1 MFCYVARQA
10 ILDSKKNL
18 YAYELLFREGEQ
30 NFFPDI
36 NPDEATSKIL
46 TNNHLDIGLEDIT
59 GGKLAF
65 INFHQDTLQHRFPT
79 SLDQKLVVIEIVE
92 TVQLT
97 TELVR
102 ACINIKELGYKLALD
117 DFDFDPKW
125 DVLLPYADIVKVD
138 IVECDQV
145 LMRASLEKL
154 KQAKVKL
161 VAEKIETH
169 EEFEEYKALGFDYFQ
184 GYFFARP
191 EVVKQKSIPTSKLAL
206 IDLVCASA
214 TADFDLARVNDIIER
229 DVSLSYKLLRFINNP
244 LINKSNKISSLRHA
258 LNYMGEIEVKK
269 FIALVALANLGDSKS
284 IELLHLS
291 LVRAKFCEFIG
302 QARKLA
308 VNPPKGFLV
317 GLFSLLDAILDISMQ
332 NIVGKLPLGDDLK
345 GALCGEKNELQRYL
359 ALIKAYEVGYWQ
371 GITRQTQELEIDLA
385 ITQGFYNEAI
395 KWGHAMKQLINE

>member
-145 LMRASLEKL
+145 LMRASIEKL

>member
-1 MFCYVARQA
+1 MFCYVARQS